1 MLRDSWGREEGWVI
15 AVLSVKLTNS
25 EVRVIYQEENGC
37 TEQAKMDEKL
47 RPDADRLNF
56 YQY

>member
-1 MLRDSWGREEGWVI
+1 MI
-15 AVLSVKLTNS
+15 AALSVKLTNS

-47 RPDADRLNF
+47 RPDAGRLNF